1 MIYRYM
7 DAYIILDERDLAN
20 KINNNN
26 RIQKQ

>member
-1 MIYRYM
+1 MIYRYMRM

-26 RIQKQ
+26 RI